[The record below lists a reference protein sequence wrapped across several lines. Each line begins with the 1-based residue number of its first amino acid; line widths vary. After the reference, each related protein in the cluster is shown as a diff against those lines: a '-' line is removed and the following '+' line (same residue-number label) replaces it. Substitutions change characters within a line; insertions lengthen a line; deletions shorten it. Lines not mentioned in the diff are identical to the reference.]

1 MTGLK
6 NLGDTSYLNSVL
18 QLLGTIRDLARYFVN
33 PANEKFFVDNI
44 NNASL
49 SFVIYRLFT
58 HFYPYPEKN
67 HREIYKPDTLLQ
79 VLGNINQVY
88 NSAHRRNPNDL
99 IFFILNFIHREINLK
114 KTKYISKVN
123 HKDKNQV
130 VNQSFDDF
138 LKSNESIVSKN
149 FFWFELKT
157 QRCSACGNNFYY
169 FNSYETFELDLAYCA
184 SNNNNNY
191 PLTISTCLQI
201 QSNKSQKSFC
211 DYCQTYHTMNIF
223 NKIYYSPSYFVFSLN
238 REGNPNLLN
247 IPFLLEN
254 YIDID
259 PFLEYKQSYKKYEIH
274 AIVSFSRNENKYV
287 CFGQSPVDKQWYLY
301 NDEKVD
307 NININNVLN
316 FHNNNNAYVPCIL
329 LYKSSG

>member
-1 MTGLK
+1 M
-6 NLGDTSYLNSVL
+6 
-18 QLLGTIRDLARYFVN
+18 
-33 PANEKFFVDNI
+33 NI
-44 NNASL
+44 NNKIYYSPNYFVFSL
-49 SFVIYRLFT
+49 
-58 HFYPYPEKN
+58 N
-67 HREIYKPDTLLQ
+67 RE
-79 VLGNINQVY
+79 G
-88 NSAHRRNPNDL
+88 NPNDL

-114 KTKYISKVN
+114 KTKFISKVN
-123 HKDKNQV
+123 HKNKDHV
-130 VNQSFDDF
+130 VQQCFEDF

-149 FFWFELKT
+149 FYWFELKT
-157 QRCSACGNNFYY
+157 QRCSACGNDFYY

-191 PLTISTCLQI
+191 PLTISNCLQI
-201 QSNKSQKSFC
+201 QSFEL
-211 DYCQTYHTMNIF
+211 CQTYHPMNIN
-223 NKIYYSPSYFVFSLN
+223 NKIYYSPNYFVFSLN

-254 YIDID
+254 NIDID
-259 PFLEYKQSYKKYEIH
+259 PFLEFKQSYKKYEIH

-316 FHNNNNAYVPCIL
+316 CHNNNAYVPCIL
-329 LYKSSG
+329 LYKSLG